1 MTLPATVVFGLA
13 LAAFVL
19 LHVVA
24 WKFAE
29 KLGKRAKIAAGIT
42 SLLFCLPGAWFAFYY
57 LHLLPEPPLLYQLRA
72 LPFSEGFFAI
82 LGIAAGVWRSL
93 LPRLLKPLPTAATV
107 FVLVI
112 PFLKPVL
119 RPIDPAILTDH
130 WEGDACIQSSM
141 VTCGPASAASI
152 LRHLG
157 DKEAVESHLAK
168 DAWTSQSGTE
178 AWHLARAVKQR
189 GFKARFMA
197 PDGLPEAK
205 ELPGIIGTGGRGA
218 GHFIALLEIT
228 GDEIIFVDPLRG
240 RDRMSIGHF
249 LKWYQLEPFFMSIQ
263 RP

>member
-1 MTLPATVVFGLA
+1 MMLSAAAVFGLT

-24 WKFAE
+24 WKLAE
-29 KLGKRAKIAAGIT
+29 KLGKKAKLAAGVI

-72 LPFSEGFFAI
+72 LPLSEGFLAI
-82 LGIAAGVWRSL
+82 FGIAAGVWRSL
-93 LPRLLKPLPTAATV
+93 LPRILKPLPTAATV

-119 RPIDPAILTDH
+119 RPIDPSMLTGH

-152 LRHLG
+152 MRYLG
-157 DKEAVESHLAK
+157 DKETLESHLAK
-168 DAWTSQSGTE
+168 DAWTSRSGTE
-178 AWHLARAVKQR
+178 AWHLAKAVEKR
-189 GFKARFMA
+189 GFRVRFMA
-197 PDGLPEAK
+197 PHGLPGVE
-205 ELPGIIGTGGRGA
+205 ELPGIIGTGGMGA
-218 GHFIALLEIT
+218 GHFIVVLEIT
-228 GDEIIFVDPLRG
+228 GDEIVFVDPLRG
-240 RDRMSIGHF
+240 KDRMGIGKF

>member
-1 MTLPATVVFGLA
+1 MTLPATAVFGLA

-24 WKFAE
+24 WKLAQ
-29 KLGKRAKIAAGIT
+29 KLGKKAKIIT
-42 SLLFCLPGAWFAFYY
+42 GVISLLLCLPGAWFAFYY

-72 LPFSEGFFAI
+72 LPFSEGFLAI
-82 LGIAAGVWRSL
+82 FGIAAGVWRSL

-107 FVLVI
+107 FILVI

-119 RPIDPAILTDH
+119 RPIDPAMLAEH

-152 LRHLG
+152 LRYLG
-157 DKEAVESHLAK
+157 DKQTLESHLAK

-178 AWHLARAVKQR
+178 AWHLAKAVEKR
-189 GFKARFMA
+189 GFKVHFSA
-197 PDGLPEAK
+197 PGGLPDAK
-205 ELPGIIGTGGRGA
+205 DLPGIIGTGGLGA

-240 RDRMSIGHF
+240 KDRMSIGRF
-249 LKWYQLEPFFMSIQ
+249 LKWYRLEPFFMSIQ